1 MDVKFIY
8 FEYQLTLGELNL
20 DRGVLKKLKY
30 SCITNNTSERY
41 IISEIVS
48 AQTRIQEA
56 VICTLAIDG
65 NCMKKINI

>member
-8 FEYQLTLGELNL
+8 FEYQLTRGELNL
-20 DRGVLKKLKY
+20 DCGVLKKLKY
-30 SCITNNTSERY
+30 SCNTNNTSFKRY

-56 VICTLAIDG
+56 VIF
-65 NCMKKINI
+65 

>member
-30 SCITNNTSERY
+30 S
-41 IISEIVS
+41 
-48 AQTRIQEA
+48 
-56 VICTLAIDG
+56 
-65 NCMKKINI
+65 

>member
-30 SCITNNTSERY
+30 SCNTDN
-41 IISEIVS
+41 
-48 AQTRIQEA
+48 TF
-56 VICTLAIDG
+56 
-65 NCMKKINI
+65 

>member
-41 IISEIVS
+41 IISEIVL

-56 VICTLAIDG
+56 VTCTFASG
-65 NCMKKINI
+65 SKCTKK